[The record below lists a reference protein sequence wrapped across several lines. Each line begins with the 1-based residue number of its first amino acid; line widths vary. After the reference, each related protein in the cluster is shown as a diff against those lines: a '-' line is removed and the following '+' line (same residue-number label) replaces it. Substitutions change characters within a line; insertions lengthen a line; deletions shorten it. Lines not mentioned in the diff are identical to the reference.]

1 MLEPEMIKLLE
12 SSLLIFLLSIPRIA
26 VVFLFLP
33 FLGRAVLGGIVL
45 RNGVTASLALFLFPI
60 VLYSFPTD
68 ESLSFIRII
77 TLLLK
82 EAVIGVL
89 MGFCV
94 AVLFW
99 SIEAA
104 GFFIDNQRGSTMA
117 SSMNPL
123 SGEQTSTLGI
133 LLSQTMTTVFFTS
146 GLFLLFLF
154 GLYESY
160 RIWPLFSYYP
170 HFNPYFVTFFLGHVD
185 LLMYLTILLASPVV
199 IAMFFTEFGLA
210 MVGRFAPQMDVFF
223 LAMPIKSA
231 VAIAV
236 LIIYI
241 AVFVTYF
248 RDQFYLIDGFFKSI
262 AQTI

>member
-1 MLEPEMIKLLE
+1 MLTPEIIEFVE
-12 SSLLIFLLSIPRIA
+12 SSLLIFLLSIPRMA

-33 FLGRAVLGGIVL
+33 FLGRSVLGGTML
-45 RNGVTASLALFLFPI
+45 RNGVTASLALFLFPV
-60 VLYSFPTD
+60 VLDSFPVH
-68 ESLSFIRII
+68 EPLSFISIVV
-77 TLLLK
+77 LLLK
-82 EAVIGVL
+82 ESMIGVL

-99 SIEAA
+99 AIEAA

-123 SGEQTSTLGI
+123 SGEQTSILGI
-133 LLSQTMTTVFFTS
+133 LLSQAMTTVFFTS
-146 GLFLLFLF
+146 GLFMLFLY

-160 RIWPLFSYYP
+160 HVWPLFSYYP
-170 HFNPYFVTFFLGHVD
+170 TLNPYFVSFFLGQMD
-185 LLMYLTILLASPVV
+185 LLMYLTVVLASPVI

-231 VAIAV
+231 VAMSV
-236 LIIYI
+236 LIIYV
-241 AVFVTYF
+241 AVFITYF
-248 RDQFYLIDGFFKSI
+248 RDEFYLMDGFFKAI
-262 AQTI
+262 AQII